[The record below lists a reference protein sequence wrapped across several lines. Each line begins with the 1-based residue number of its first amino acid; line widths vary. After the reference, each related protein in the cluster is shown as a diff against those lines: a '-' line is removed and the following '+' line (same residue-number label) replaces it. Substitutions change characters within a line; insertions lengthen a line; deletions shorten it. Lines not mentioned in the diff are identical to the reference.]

1 MNPSG
6 IQAPGSGTASVPHT
20 GGLHNEL
27 HEVDVIISPSLQ
39 KRELRH
45 REAETLAQGNR
56 ARVPTGVYPTSKP
69 LPLARSTHFPR
80 TQVS

>member
-6 IQAPGSGTASVPHT
+6 IQAPGSRTASDPHT
-20 GGLHNEL
+20 GRLHNEL
-27 HEVDVIISPSLQ
+27 HEVDVMISPSLQ

-45 REAETLAQGNR
+45 REAETLAQDNR

-69 LPLARSTHFPR
+69 FTLSQVHPLP
-80 TQVS
+80 